1 MQASPIEISNLTTE
15 VFQKLGL
22 TRPTTR
28 QTDLMLALFN
38 HLVEQPELH
47 FDTRLSAREK
57 VCLQLLAQGKSLEE
71 IGVNMHIKRTTV
83 ATFIKR
89 IKKKLKCDTLPQA
102 VFKGL
107 TGD

>member
-1 MQASPIEISNLTTE
+1 MQTNPIEISSLTAE

-22 TRPTTR
+22 TNPTAR
-28 QTDLMLALFN
+28 QTDLMRAVFN
-38 HLVEQPELH
+38 HLVEQRELH

-71 IGVNMHIKRTTV
+71 IGVTMHIKRTTV

-102 VFKGL
+102 VFRGIKD
-107 TGD
+107 T